1 MYLNYNIDTNNM
13 PKKGNDSSNSLISLS
28 KQAVINNAL
37 AGRMPS
43 NPAAAP
49 NAASQPAAA
58 TSNNGWGRTNQ

>member
-13 PKKGNDSSNSLISLS
+13 PKKGNNISNSLVSLS

-43 NPAAAP
+43 NPA
-49 NAASQPAAA
+49 NGASQPAAA
-58 TSNNGWGRTNQ
+58 SPANNGWGRTNS

>member
-37 AGRMPS
+37 ATRMPS
-43 NPAAAP
+43 NP
-49 NAASQPAAA
+49 NAASQPVTAA
-58 TSNNGWGRTNQ
+58 SNNGWGRTHP

>member
-37 AGRMPS
+37 ATRMPS
-43 NPAAAP
+43 NPAAA
-49 NAASQPAAA
+49 SQPAGGVAA
-58 TSNNGWGRTNQ
+58 AASNNGWGRTHT

>member
-13 PKKGNDSSNSLISLS
+13 PKKGNNISNSLISLS

-43 NPAAAP
+43 NP

-58 TSNNGWGRTNQ
+58 TSNNGWGRTKQ